1 MLPRMLAYL
10 TLAAVAAAGDLAGAV
25 LVTATHQRGSTRLRY
40 FVAAGAGFMLAAA
53 FVRMLPEATHVEH
66 ASQIGTAPV
75 YSGGNWFHFDA
86 APGEFGDGLQFIR
99 RRRRT
104 DDIALRTG
112 CPTFARCRNC
122 QHALGP
128 LRPFDD
134 PALYA
139 INLSRGQMVRLA
151 FGRHHI
157 VLVLGHLLIQLVLDG
172 GVSKIGFA
180 FVAGRWAS
188 PFWQV
193 WDLLMLWLAMLHGA
207 NGLRTVINDYAER
220 ANTRLWLKGLLYTAT
235 VFTILLGTLV
245 IFTFDPNI
253 R

>member
-1 MLPRMLAYL
+1 MSSNNTVADTPSAVGPVEGESLYDAENPAPYIE
-10 TLAAVAAAGDLAGAV
+10 AARLRTRKTPKATRGNFEMAAWLFMRLSGVV
-25 LVTATHQRGSTRLRY
+25 LV
-40 FVAAGAGFMLAAA
+40 
-53 FVRMLPEATHVEH
+53 
-66 ASQIGTAPV
+66 
-75 YSGGNWFHFDA
+75 
-86 APGEFGDGLQFIR
+86 
-99 RRRRT
+99 
-104 DDIALRTG
+104 
-112 CPTFARCRNC
+112 
-122 QHALGP
+122 
-128 LRPFDD
+128 
-134 PALYA
+134 
-139 INLSRGQMVRLA
+139 
-151 FGRHHI
+151 
-157 VLVLGHLLIQLVLDG
+157 VLVIGHLLIQLVLDG

-188 PFWQV
+188 PFWQT